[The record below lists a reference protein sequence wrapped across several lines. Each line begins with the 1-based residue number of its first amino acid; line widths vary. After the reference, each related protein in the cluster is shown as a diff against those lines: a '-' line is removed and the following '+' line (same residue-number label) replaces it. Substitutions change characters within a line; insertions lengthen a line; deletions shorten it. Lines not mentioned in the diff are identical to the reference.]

1 MSKNHVDSL
10 KCCPTVCAGTLT
22 CNDMAVVRLWLGG
35 RDHAAL
41 QRLPT
46 WPRPLQDPLKLD
58 PGSLRLL
65 TEGIALN
72 SSACLEPSLDAEGAE
87 RRLWCQAL

>member
-1 MSKNHVDSL
+1 MIGLQGPYTL
-10 KCCPTVCAGTLT
+10 KPCAGTLT
-22 CNDMAVVRLWLGG
+22 CNDMAVVRLWMGG

-46 WPRPLQDPLKLD
+46 WPRPTRDPLELE
-58 PGSLRLL
+58 PRSLRLL

-72 SSACLEPSLDAEGAE
+72 SSACLESSLDAQGTEIMH
-87 RRLWCQAL
+87 W